1 MRAKVAGV
9 VLVTC
14 GLMGVVAMTAAPAT
28 TQVAMR
34 DKGGHDHNHD
44 DGHGKHGWCIAER
57 ESVVGPVC
65 IDVHDVD
72 VLSDIL
78 NT

>member
-9 VLVTC
+9 VLVVS
-14 GLMGVVAMTAAPAT
+14 GLFGAVAMTAAPAT
-28 TQVAMR
+28 FQVASR
-34 DKGGHDHNHD
+34 GGDHAHD
-44 DGHGKHGWCIAER
+44 DGHNSDGWCIAQR

-65 IDVHDVD
+65 VDIHDVD